1 MLATITDYKQKITLI
16 QDSGIQ
22 FLDFALTPE
31 SDTELPNKFVR
42 KSANGPLLRL
52 NYHEHNGKYSL
63 MLPGA
68 APEIVKPE
76 FSIPL
81 EQSLKL
87 LNQIWLPLPF
97 LRFTPPHTF
106 IRGPDNWARVQ
117 ILTLDTPDQDG
128 NTLRVTLAF
137 DTKVYPESHDN
148 DYLAPTENDIKTGLS
163 FALAYHNEDL
173 AEFLDLTWVDGWLRD
188 VFTQQAAEQEER
200 TARHISASLREFEYQ
215 AHYLNVLA
223 LLGSQLRIP
232 EIKITTNTLQEPAV
246 NVDLILDVG
255 NSHTCGI
262 LVEDHADE
270 SYGLN
275 QTYELQLRDLSE
287 PHYLYNALF
296 ESRVEFAQAKFGQQS
311 FSVESGRE
319 DAFIWPSITRV
330 GHEAC
335 RMALQRLGTEGSTG
349 ISSPRRYLWDE
360 ESYAAGWRF
369 SGTPTAPHEGLAT
382 ALPLTLLLNDDGEP
396 LYRLPAEERLPVFS
410 PHYSRSSLMTFMLS
424 ELLAQALMQI
434 NSAAQ
439 RLKMIHVT
447 APRQLRSIILTLPSA
462 MPKPEREIFRQR
474 MNEAIAL
481 VWKSMGWHPADDDFV
496 TPADHAKSKVP
507 VPDVQMEWDEATC
520 GQMVYLYNETQVN
533 FGGRTAAFF
542 ASMARPD
549 KQLDA
554 GETAG
559 KTLRI
564 ASIDIGGGTTDLAI
578 TQYGLDEGIG
588 NNVKISPRLL
598 FREGFKVA
606 GDDILLDII
615 QLYILPALQA
625 TLKKM
630 AVVNSDGVMD
640 KLFGNDGR
648 MDGQSVL
655 RQQATL
661 QIFMPVG
668 RAILEAYE
676 NFDPLDTRAEIEAS
690 FGELLT
696 LQSSQRQRSPQR
708 QSSSQR
714 QPSSQPQQPTLKV
727 LEYINSEIQRELP
740 PDAGVFDILQVPLVL
755 KLSQLHGEFLSNR
768 MSITQNLRALS
779 EVVSLY
785 ACDVLLLTGRP
796 SRFPGIQALFRH
808 LQPLPNNRILSL
820 DGYHT
825 NDWYP
830 FNKLG
835 RIDNPKST
843 AAVGAMLCLLALN
856 LRLAGFYFKAGDFQP
871 YSTICYLGML
881 SSSHTLTTENVYYR
895 DIDLDSA
902 DYKLP
907 SDVHFQLRGSLSLGF
922 RQLDNDRWPASPL
935 YTLSIVEQELARKI
949 AGNSVLSVKL
959 KLAKSDKQTGLERFE
974 LAEAKLQDGSRVPLH
989 HLRLKLNTLASNGSG
1004 SPHYWID
1011 SGSVFRK

>member
-16 QDSGIQ
+16 QNSGIQ
-22 FLDFALTPE
+22 FLDFALKPE
-31 SDTELPNKFVR
+31 LETELPNKFVR

-52 NYHEHNGKYSL
+52 NYNEHNGKYSL
-63 MLPGA
+63 MVPGA

-76 FSIPL
+76 FSFPL

-87 LNQIWLPLPF
+87 LNKIWLPLPF
-97 LRFTPPHTF
+97 LRFNLPRTF
-106 IRGPDNWARVQ
+106 INGPDNWARMQ
-117 ILTLDTPDQDG
+117 ILVLDTPDQDG

-137 DTKVYPESHDN
+137 DTKVYPEGHAN
-148 DYLAPTENDIKTGLS
+148 EYLAPNENDIKTGLS
-163 FALAYHNEDL
+163 FALAYHNEEL
-173 AEFLDLTWVDGWLRD
+173 AEFLDLTWVDGWLRE
-188 VFTQQAAEQEER
+188 VFIQQASEQEER

-215 AHYLNVLA
+215 AHYLNLLE
-223 LLGSQLRIP
+223 LLGSQVDVP
-232 EIKITTNTLQEPAV
+232 EIKINTSTLQEPAV

-270 SYGLN
+270 SNGLK
-275 QTYELQLRDLSE
+275 QTYELQIRDLSE
-287 PHYLYNALF
+287 PHHLYNELF
-296 ESRVEFAQAKFGQQS
+296 ESRVEFAQAKFGKQN
-311 FSVESGRE
+311 FSVESGRD
-319 DAFIWPSITRV
+319 DAFIWPAITRV
-330 GHEAC
+330 GSEAS
-335 RMALQRLGTEGSTG
+335 RMALHRLGTEGSTG

-360 ESYAAGWRF
+360 ETYTPGWRF
-369 SGTPTAPHEGLAT
+369 NETQSTQTDEPLAT
-382 ALPLTLLLNDDGEP
+382 APPLTNLVNDDGQP
-396 LYRLPAEERLPVFS
+396 LYSLPLDDRLPVFS

-439 RLKMIHVT
+439 RLKMTHAN
-447 APRQLRSIILTLPSA
+447 APRQLRAIILTLPSA
-462 MPKPEREIFRQR
+462 MPKPEREIFRRR
-474 MNEAIAL
+474 MKEAIAL
-481 VWKSMGWHPADDDFV
+481 VWKSMGWHPADDNFV
-496 TPADHAKSKVP
+496 SEADRAKSSVP
-507 VPDVQMEWDEATC
+507 VPSVQMEWDEATC

-549 KQLDA
+549 KQLEA
-554 GETAG
+554 GESAG

-578 TQYGLDEGIG
+578 TQYWLDGGMG

-606 GDDILLDII
+606 GDDILLDVL

-625 TLKKM
+625 HLKKA
-630 AVVNSDGVMD
+630 AVANTDVLMD

-648 MDGQSVL
+648 MDGQSAL

-676 NFDPLDTRAEIEAS
+676 SFDPLDTNAEIEAN
-690 FGELLT
+690 FGELL
-696 LQSSQRQRSPQR
+696 S
-708 QSSSQR
+708 
-714 QPSSQPQQPTLKV
+714 QQPTAKV
-727 LEYINSEIQRELP
+727 LEYINSEVQRELP
-740 PDAGVFDILQVPLVL
+740 ADAAEFDILQVPLVL
-755 KLSQLHGEFLSNR
+755 KLSKLHGEFLSNR
-768 MSITQNLRALS
+768 MSITQNLRSLS

-785 ACDVLLLTGRP
+785 SCDVLLLTGRP

-825 NDWYP
+825 SDWYP
-830 FNKLG
+830 FSKQG
-835 RIDNPKST
+835 RIENPKST
-843 AAVGAMLCLLALN
+843 AAVGAMLCLLALD

-871 YSTICYLGML
+871 YSTIRYLGML
-881 SSSHTLTTENVYYR
+881 DNSDALTDENVYYR

-902 DYKLP
+902 DYTLP
-907 SDVHFQLRGSLSLGF
+907 SEVRFQVRGTLCLGF

-935 YTLSIVEQELARKI
+935 YSLSIVDQELARKV
-949 AGNSVLSVKL
+949 AGDSVLHVRL
-959 KLAKSDKQTGLERFE
+959 KLATGDNSWVDKSRIDKNSGPERFE
-974 LAEAKLQDGSRVPLH
+974 IADAVLQDGSRVPSH
-989 HLRLKLNTLASNGSG
+989 HLRLKLNTLASNGSA
-1004 SPHYWID
+1004 STHYWID

>member
-16 QDSGIQ
+16 QNSGIQ
-22 FLDFALTPE
+22 FLDFALKPE
-31 SDTELPNKFVR
+31 LETELPNKFVR

-52 NYHEHNGKYSL
+52 NYNEHNGKYSL
-63 MLPGA
+63 MVPGA

-76 FSIPL
+76 FSFPL

-87 LNQIWLPLPF
+87 LNKIWLPLPF
-97 LRFTPPHTF
+97 LRFNPPRTF
-106 IRGPDNWARVQ
+106 INGPDNWARMQ
-117 ILTLDTPDQDG
+117 ILVLDIPDQDG

-137 DTKVYPESHDN
+137 DTKVYPEGHAN
-148 DYLAPTENDIKTGLS
+148 EYLAPNENDIKTGLS
-163 FALAYHNEDL
+163 FALAYHNEEL
-173 AEFLDLTWVDGWLRD
+173 AEFLDLTWVDGWLRE
-188 VFTQQAAEQEER
+188 VFIQQASEQEER

-215 AHYLNVLA
+215 AHYLNLLE
-223 LLGSQLRIP
+223 LLGSQVDVP
-232 EIKITTNTLQEPAV
+232 EIKINTSTLQEPAV

-270 SYGLN
+270 SNGLK
-275 QTYELQLRDLSE
+275 QTYELQIRDLSE
-287 PHYLYNALF
+287 PHHLYNELF
-296 ESRVEFAQAKFGQQS
+296 ESRVEFAQAKFGKQN
-311 FSVESGRE
+311 FSVESGRD
-319 DAFIWPSITRV
+319 DAFIWPAITRV
-330 GHEAC
+330 GSEAS
-335 RMALQRLGTEGSTG
+335 RMALHRLGTEGSTG

-360 ESYAAGWRF
+360 ETYTPGWRF
-369 SGTPTAPHEGLAT
+369 NETQSTQTDEPLAT
-382 ALPLTLLLNDDGEP
+382 APPLTNLVNDDGQP
-396 LYRLPAEERLPVFS
+396 LYSLPLDDRLPVFS

-439 RLKMIHVT
+439 RLKMTHAN
-447 APRQLRSIILTLPSA
+447 APRQLRAIILTLPSA
-462 MPKPEREIFRQR
+462 MPKPEREIFRRR
-474 MNEAIAL
+474 MKEAIAL
-481 VWKSMGWHPADDDFV
+481 VWKSMGWHPADDNFV
-496 TPADHAKSKVP
+496 SEADRAKSSVP
-507 VPDVQMEWDEATC
+507 VPSVQMEWDEATC

-549 KQLDA
+549 KQLEA
-554 GETAG
+554 GESAG

-578 TQYGLDEGIG
+578 TQYWLDGGMG

-606 GDDILLDII
+606 GDDILLDVI

-625 TLKKM
+625 HLKKA
-630 AVVNSDGVMD
+630 AVANTDVLMD

-648 MDGQSVL
+648 MDGQSAL

-676 NFDPLDTRAEIEAS
+676 SFDPLDTNAEIEAN
-690 FGELLT
+690 FGELL
-696 LQSSQRQRSPQR
+696 S
-708 QSSSQR
+708 
-714 QPSSQPQQPTLKV
+714 QQPTAKV
-727 LEYINSEIQRELP
+727 LEYINSEVQRELP
-740 PDAGVFDILQVPLVL
+740 ADAAEFDILQVPLVL
-755 KLSQLHGEFLSNR
+755 KLSKLHGEFLSNR
-768 MSITQNLRALS
+768 MSITQNLRSLS

-785 ACDVLLLTGRP
+785 SCDVLLLTGRP

-825 NDWYP
+825 SDWYP
-830 FNKLG
+830 FSKQG
-835 RIDNPKST
+835 RIENPKST
-843 AAVGAMLCLLALN
+843 AAVGAMLCLLALD

-871 YSTICYLGML
+871 YSTIRYLGML
-881 SSSHTLTTENVYYR
+881 DNSDALTDENVYYR

-902 DYKLP
+902 DYTLP
-907 SDVHFQLRGSLSLGF
+907 SEVRFQVRGTLCLGF

-935 YTLSIVEQELARKI
+935 YSLSIVDQELARKV
-949 AGNSVLSVKL
+949 AGDSVLHVRL
-959 KLAKSDKQTGLERFE
+959 KLATSDNSWVDKSRIDKNSGPERFE
-974 LAEAKLQDGSRVPLH
+974 IADAVLQDGSRVPSH
-989 HLRLKLNTLASNGSG
+989 HLRLKLNTLASNGSA
-1004 SPHYWID
+1004 STHYWID

>member
-16 QDSGIQ
+16 QNSGIQ
-22 FLDFALTPE
+22 FLDFALKPE
-31 SDTELPNKFVR
+31 LEAELPNKFVR

-52 NYHEHNGKYSL
+52 NYNEHNGKYSL
-63 MLPGA
+63 MVPGA

-76 FSIPL
+76 FSFPL

-87 LNQIWLPLPF
+87 LNKIWLPLPF
-97 LRFTPPHTF
+97 LRFNPPRTF
-106 IRGPDNWARVQ
+106 INGPDNWARMQ
-117 ILTLDTPDQDG
+117 ILVLDSPDQDG

-137 DTKVYPESHDN
+137 DTKVYPEGHAN
-148 DYLAPTENDIKTGLS
+148 EYLAPNENDIKTGLS
-163 FALAYHNEDL
+163 FALAYHNEEL
-173 AEFLDLTWVDGWLRD
+173 AEFLDLTWVDGWLRE
-188 VFTQQAAEQEER
+188 VFIQQASEQEER

-215 AHYLNVLA
+215 AHYLNLLE
-223 LLGSQLRIP
+223 LLGSQVGVP
-232 EIKITTNTLQEPAV
+232 EIKINTSTLQEPAV

-270 SYGLN
+270 SNGLK
-275 QTYELQLRDLSE
+275 QTYELQIRDLSE
-287 PHYLYNALF
+287 PHHLYNELF
-296 ESRVEFAQAKFGQQS
+296 ESRVEFAQAKFGKQN
-311 FSVESGRE
+311 FSVESGRD
-319 DAFIWPSITRV
+319 DAFIWPAITRV
-330 GHEAC
+330 GSEAS
-335 RMALQRLGTEGSTG
+335 RMALHRLGTEGSTG

-360 ESYAAGWRF
+360 ETYTPGWRF
-369 SGTPTAPHEGLAT
+369 NETQSTQTDEPLAT
-382 ALPLTLLLNDDGEP
+382 APPLTNLVNDDGQP
-396 LYRLPAEERLPVFS
+396 LYSLPLDDRLPVFS

-439 RLKMIHVT
+439 RLKMTHAN
-447 APRQLRSIILTLPSA
+447 APRQLRAIILTLPSA
-462 MPKPEREIFRQR
+462 MPKPEREIFRRR
-474 MNEAIAL
+474 MKEAIAL
-481 VWKSMGWHPADDDFV
+481 VWKSMGWHPADDNFV
-496 TPADHAKSKVP
+496 SEADRAKSSVP
-507 VPDVQMEWDEATC
+507 VPSVQMEWDEATC

-549 KQLDA
+549 KQLEA
-554 GETAG
+554 GESAG

-578 TQYGLDEGIG
+578 TQYWLDGGMG

-606 GDDILLDII
+606 GDDILLDVI

-625 TLKKM
+625 HLKKA
-630 AVVNSDGVMD
+630 AVANTDVLMD

-648 MDGQSVL
+648 MDGQSAL

-676 NFDPLDTRAEIEAS
+676 SFDPLDTNAEIEAS
-690 FGELLT
+690 FGELL
-696 LQSSQRQRSPQR
+696 S
-708 QSSSQR
+708 
-714 QPSSQPQQPTLKV
+714 QQPTAKI
-727 LEYINSEIQRELP
+727 LEYINSEVQRELP
-740 PDAGVFDILQVPLVL
+740 ADAAEFDILQVPLVL
-755 KLSQLHGEFLSNR
+755 KLSKLHGEFLSNR
-768 MSITQNLRALS
+768 MRITQNLRSLS

-785 ACDVLLLTGRP
+785 SCDVLLLTGRP

-825 NDWYP
+825 SDWYP
-830 FNKLG
+830 FSKQG
-835 RIDNPKST
+835 RIENPKST
-843 AAVGAMLCLLALN
+843 AAVGAMLCLLALD

-871 YSTICYLGML
+871 YSTIRYLGML
-881 SSSHTLTTENVYYR
+881 DNSDALTDENVYYR

-902 DYKLP
+902 DYTLP
-907 SDVHFQLRGSLSLGF
+907 SEVRFQVRGTLCLGF

-935 YTLSIVEQELARKI
+935 YSLSIVDQELARKV
-949 AGNSVLSVKL
+949 AGDSVLHVRL
-959 KLAKSDKQTGLERFE
+959 KLATGDNSWVDKNRIDKSSGPERFE
-974 LAEAKLQDGSRVPLH
+974 LADAVLQDGSRVPSH
-989 HLRLKLNTLASNGSG
+989 HLRLKLNTLASNGSA
-1004 SPHYWID
+1004 STHYWID

>member
-16 QDSGIQ
+16 QNSGIQ
-22 FLDFALTPE
+22 FLDFALKPE
-31 SDTELPNKFVR
+31 LNTELPNKFVR

-52 NYHEHNGKYSL
+52 NYNEHNGKYSL
-63 MLPGA
+63 MVPGA

-76 FSIPL
+76 FSFPL

-87 LNQIWLPLPF
+87 LNKIWLPLPF
-97 LRFTPPHTF
+97 LRFNPPRTF
-106 IRGPDNWARVQ
+106 INGPDNWARMQ
-117 ILTLDTPDQDG
+117 ILVLDSPDQDG
-128 NTLRVTLAF
+128 NTLRITLAF
-137 DTKVYPESHDN
+137 DTKVYPEGHANES
-148 DYLAPTENDIKTGLS
+148 LAPNENDIKTGLS
-163 FALAYHNEDL
+163 FALAYQNEEL
-173 AEFLDLTWVDGWLRD
+173 AEFLDLTWVDGWLRE
-188 VFTQQAAEQEER
+188 VFIQQASEQEER

-215 AHYLNVLA
+215 AHYLNLLE
-223 LLGSQLRIP
+223 LLGNQVCVP
-232 EIKITTNTLQEPAV
+232 EIKMNSSTLQEPAV

-270 SYGLN
+270 SDGLK
-275 QTYELQLRDLSE
+275 QTYELQIRDLSE
-287 PHYLYNALF
+287 PHYLYNELF
-296 ESRVEFAQAKFGQQS
+296 ESRVEFAQAKFGKQN
-311 FSVESGRE
+311 FSVESGRD
-319 DAFIWPSITRV
+319 DAFIWPAITRV
-330 GHEAC
+330 GTEAS
-335 RMALQRLGTEGSTG
+335 RMALHRLGTEGSTG

-360 ESYAAGWRF
+360 EAYPPGWRF
-369 SGTPTAPHEGLAT
+369 NETQTEQTHEPLA
-382 ALPLTLLLNDDGEP
+382 AAQPLTSLVNDDGQP
-396 LYRLPAEERLPVFS
+396 LYSIPLDERLPVFS

-439 RLKMIHVT
+439 RLKMTH
-447 APRQLRSIILTLPSA
+447 ANSPRQLRAIILTLPSA
-462 MPKPEREIFRQR
+462 MPKPEREIFRRR

-481 VWKSMGWHPADDDFV
+481 VWKSMGWHPTDDNFV
-496 TPADHAKSKVP
+496 TEQDHAKSLVP
-507 VPDVQMEWDEATC
+507 VPNVQMEWDEATC
-520 GQMVYLYNETQVN
+520 GQMVYLYNETQMN

-542 ASMARPD
+542 ASQARPD
-549 KQLDA
+549 KQLEA
-554 GETAG
+554 GESAG

-578 TQYGLDEGIG
+578 TQYWLDDGIG

-606 GDDILLDII
+606 GDDILLDVI

-625 TLKKM
+625 RLKKA
-630 AVVNSDGVMD
+630 AVSNVDILMD

-648 MDGQSVL
+648 MDGQSAL
-655 RQQATL
+655 RQQTTL

-676 NFDPLDTRAEIEAS
+676 QFDPFETNAEIDAS
-690 FGELLT
+690 FGELL
-696 LQSSQRQRSPQR
+696 
-708 QSSSQR
+708 
-714 QPSSQPQQPTLKV
+714 SQPPTSKV
-727 LEYINSEIQRELP
+727 LEYINSEVQRELP
-740 PDAGVFDILQVPLVL
+740 ADAGEFDILQVPLVL
-755 KLSQLHGEFLSNR
+755 KLSKLHGEFLSNR
-768 MSITQNLRALS
+768 MSITQNLRSLS

-785 ACDVLLLTGRP
+785 SCDVLLLAGRP

-830 FNKLG
+830 FNKQG

-843 AAVGAMLCLLALN
+843 AAVGAMLCLLALD

-871 YSTICYLGML
+871 YSTIRYLGML
-881 SSSHTLTTENVYYR
+881 DNSDTLTDENVCYR
-895 DIDLDSA
+895 DIDLDSPSFT
-902 DYKLP
+902 LP
-907 SDVHFQLRGSLSLGF
+907 SEARVQVRGALCLGF

-935 YTLSIVEQELARKI
+935 YTLSIVDQELARKV
-949 AGNSVLSVKL
+949 AGDSQLHVKL
-959 KLAKSDKQTGLERFE
+959 KLVKGDKPFIDKNSAPERFE
-974 LAEAKLQDGSRVPLH
+974 IADAILHDGSRVPLH
-989 HLRLKLNTLASNGSG
+989 HLRLKLNTLASKGSA
-1004 SPHYWID
+1004 STHYWID

>member
-16 QDSGIQ
+16 QNSGIQ
-22 FLDFALTPE
+22 FLDFAFKPQLE
-31 SDTELPNKFVR
+31 TEQQNKFVR

-52 NYHEHNGKYSL
+52 NYHEENGKYAL
-63 MLPGA
+63 IVPGA

-76 FSIPL
+76 FGFPL

-87 LNQIWLPLPF
+87 LNKIWLPLPF
-97 LRFTPPHTF
+97 LRFNPPRNF
-106 IRGPDNWARVQ
+106 IAGPDNWARVQ
-117 ILTLDTPDQDG
+117 ILVLDTPDQDG

-137 DTKVYPESHDN
+137 DTKTYPEGHAN
-148 DYLAPTENDIKTGLS
+148 EPLAPNENDIKTGLS
-163 FALAYHNEDL
+163 FALAYQNEEL
-173 AEFLDLTWVDGWLRD
+173 AEFLDLTWVDGWLRE
-188 VFTQQAAEQEER
+188 VFTQQASEQEAR
-200 TARHISASLREFEYQ
+200 TARHISTSLREFEYQ
-215 AHYLNVLA
+215 AHYLNLLE
-223 LLGSQLRIP
+223 LLGSQIGIP
-232 EIKITTNTLQEPAV
+232 EIKINTSTLQEPVV

-270 SYGLN
+270 SNGLK
-275 QTYELQLRDLSE
+275 QTYELQIRDLSE
-287 PHYLYNALF
+287 PHFLYNELF
-296 ESRVEFAQAKFGQQS
+296 ESRVEFAQAKFGKPNY
-311 FSVESGRE
+311 SVESGRDE
-319 DAFIWPSITRV
+319 AFIWPSITRV
-330 GHEAC
+330 GREAS
-335 RMALQRLGTEGSTG
+335 RMALHRLGTEGSTG

-360 ESYAAGWRF
+360 ETYAPGWRF
-369 SGTPTAPHEGLAT
+369 NETQTAQTLEPPAT
-382 ALPLTLLLNDDGEP
+382 ALPLTHLVNDDGQP
-396 LYRLPAEERLPVFS
+396 LYSMPVDERLPVFS

-439 RLKMIHVT
+439 RSKMTHAN
-447 APRQLRSIILTLPSA
+447 APRQLRAIILTLPSA
-462 MPKPEREIFRQR
+462 MPKPEREIFRHR

-481 VWKSMGWHPADDDFV
+481 VWKAMGWHPADDNFV
-496 TPADHAKSKVP
+496 SEADRAKSQIP

-554 GETAG
+554 GEVAG

-578 TQYGLDEGIG
+578 TQYWLDDGMG

-606 GDDILLDII
+606 GDDILLDVI

-625 TLKKM
+625 RLKK
-630 AVVNSDGVMD
+630 ASVADSSGLMD

-648 MDGQSVL
+648 MDGQSTL

-676 NFDPLDTRAEIEAS
+676 KFDPLDTSAEIDAS

-696 LQSSQRQRSPQR
+696 QR
-708 QSSSQR
+708 
-714 QPSSQPQQPTLKV
+714 PTQKV
-727 LEYINSEIQRELP
+727 LDYINSEVQRELP
-740 PDAGVFDILQVPLVL
+740 AEVGEFDILQVPLVL
-755 KLSQLHGEFLSNR
+755 KLSKLHGEFLSHR
-768 MSITQNLRALS
+768 MSITQNLRSLS

-830 FNKLG
+830 FNKHG

-843 AAVGAMLCLLALN
+843 AAVGAMLCLLALD

-871 YSTICYLGML
+871 YSTIRYLGMID
-881 SSSHTLTTENVYYR
+881 SRHTLTEENVYYR
-895 DIDLDSA
+895 DIDLDSNSFA
-902 DYKLP
+902 LP
-907 SDVHFQLRGSLSLGF
+907 IEARFQLRGAACLGF

-935 YTLSIVEQELARKI
+935 YTLSIVDPELARKV
-949 AGNSVLSVKL
+949 AGDSVLHIKL
-959 KLAKSDKQTGLERFE
+959 KLVKGDSHVANKHSENGPERFE
-974 LAEAKLQDGSRVPLH
+974 IADAVLLDGSRVPLH

-1004 SPHYWID
+1004 STHYWID

>member
-16 QDSGIQ
+16 QNSGIQ
-22 FLDFALTPE
+22 FLDFALKPE
-31 SDTELPNKFVR
+31 LETELPNKFVR

-52 NYHEHNGKYSL
+52 NYNEHNGKYSL
-63 MLPGA
+63 MVPGA

-76 FSIPL
+76 FSFPL

-87 LNQIWLPLPF
+87 LNKIWLPLPF
-97 LRFTPPHTF
+97 LRFNPPRTF
-106 IRGPDNWARVQ
+106 INGPDNWARMQ
-117 ILTLDTPDQDG
+117 ILVLDTPDQDG

-137 DTKVYPESHDN
+137 DTKVYPEGHAN
-148 DYLAPTENDIKTGLS
+148 EYLAPNENDIKTGLS
-163 FALAYHNEDL
+163 FALAYHNEEL
-173 AEFLDLTWVDGWLRD
+173 AEFLDLTWVDGWLRE
-188 VFTQQAAEQEER
+188 VFIQQASEQEER

-215 AHYLNVLA
+215 AHYLNLLE
-223 LLGSQLRIP
+223 LLGNQVGVP
-232 EIKITTNTLQEPAV
+232 EIKINTSTLQEPAV

-270 SYGLN
+270 SNGLK
-275 QTYELQLRDLSE
+275 QTYELQIRDLSE
-287 PHYLYNALF
+287 PHHLYNELF
-296 ESRVEFAQAKFGQQS
+296 ESRVEFAQAKFGKQN
-311 FSVESGRE
+311 FSVESGRD
-319 DAFIWPSITRV
+319 DAFIWPAITRV
-330 GHEAC
+330 GSEAS
-335 RMALQRLGTEGSTG
+335 RMALHRLGTEGSTG

-360 ESYAAGWRF
+360 ETYTPGWRF
-369 SGTPTAPHEGLAT
+369 NETQSTQTDEPLAT
-382 ALPLTLLLNDDGEP
+382 APPLTNLVNDDGQP
-396 LYRLPAEERLPVFS
+396 LYSLPLDDRLPVFS

-439 RLKMIHVT
+439 RLKMTHAN
-447 APRQLRSIILTLPSA
+447 APRQLRAIILTLPSA
-462 MPKPEREIFRQR
+462 MPKPEREIFRRR
-474 MNEAIAL
+474 MKEAIAL
-481 VWKSMGWHPADDDFV
+481 VWKSMGWHPADDNFV
-496 TPADHAKSKVP
+496 SEADRAKSSVP
-507 VPDVQMEWDEATC
+507 VPSVQMEWDEATC

-549 KQLDA
+549 KQLEA
-554 GETAG
+554 GESAG

-578 TQYGLDEGIG
+578 TQYWLDGGMG

-606 GDDILLDII
+606 GDDILLDVI

-625 TLKKM
+625 HLKKA
-630 AVVNSDGVMD
+630 AVANTDVLMD

-648 MDGQSVL
+648 MDGQSAL
-655 RQQATL
+655 RQQTTL

-676 NFDPLDTRAEIEAS
+676 SFDPLDTNAEIEANFS
-690 FGELLT
+690 ELL
-696 LQSSQRQRSPQR
+696 S
-708 QSSSQR
+708 
-714 QPSSQPQQPTLKV
+714 QQPTAKV
-727 LEYINSEIQRELP
+727 LEYINSEVQRELP
-740 PDAGVFDILQVPLVL
+740 ADAAEFDILQVPLVL
-755 KLSQLHGEFLSNR
+755 KLSKLHGEFLSNR
-768 MSITQNLRALS
+768 MSITQNLRSLS

-785 ACDVLLLTGRP
+785 SCDVLLLTGRP

-825 NDWYP
+825 SDWYP
-830 FNKLG
+830 FSKQG

-843 AAVGAMLCLLALN
+843 AAVGAMLCLLALD

-871 YSTICYLGML
+871 YSTIRYLGML
-881 SSSHTLTTENVYYR
+881 DNSDALTDENVYYR

-902 DYKLP
+902 DYTLP
-907 SDVHFQLRGSLSLGF
+907 SEVRFQVRGTLCLGF

-935 YTLSIVEQELARKI
+935 YSLSIIDQELARKV
-949 AGNSVLSVKL
+949 AGDSVLHVRL
-959 KLAKSDKQTGLERFE
+959 KLATGDNSWVDKSWVDKSRIDKNSGPERFE
-974 LAEAKLQDGSRVPLH
+974 IADAVLQDGSRVPSH
-989 HLRLKLNTLASNGSG
+989 HLRLKLNTLASNGSA
-1004 SPHYWID
+1004 STHYWID